1 MIQTVIYM
9 RATGNLFGD
18 YIEISEKPA
27 VVEILEIALKQADGW
42 SYIKEQ

>member
-1 MIQTVIYM
+1 MIQTVIYV
-9 RATGNLFGD
+9 RAIGNLSAD
-18 YIEISEKPA
+18 HIEISEKPA